1 MTEFEKLRKKIKKF
15 GEKEVI
21 KKELEDLVKECT
33 NRDQRRYCRI
43 LVTNTVK
50 MALILDE
57 AEEGNGLNVT
67 AANVGIGVKKL
78 TRWLNEGE
86 EAQDE
91 CDDNDMFYDEHD
103 DFIKIQFFREYQ
115 INRNK
120 KNKAREDKIDA
131 ASEDIKDSEGKL
143 ISRGDWKSA
152 RYMLEKKNKEEY
164 ADEKEIQNGGLP
176 EGSGMLVVNN
186 YITDESLT
194 TEEKQAALEK
204 QAASSQSL
212 TQIELKKESDKIK

>member
-15 GEKEVI
+15 GEEEVI

-152 RYMLEKKNKEEY
+152 KYMLEKKNKEEY

-194 TEEKQAALEK
+194 TEQKQAALEK

-212 TQIELKKESDKIK
+212 TAIELKKESDKIK